1 MEKDME
7 SNAIRSNTDMEI
19 KTNKE
24 RNMNVFYNSNEEVI
38 EKLPEN
44 FCQDIDDAWTLP
56 KSFYTSKAVFE
67 KEKEEIFAKSW
78 VCVGHIS
85 EVSKPNEY
93 FTRKVIGEN
102 IIVIRGKD
110 DVLRAFYNVCPHRGH
125 ELLTGSGKSKNV
137 ITCPYHAWTF
147 KLDGS
152 LALARNCENV
162 ENFDKE
168 DFSLVSLKVEE
179 YAGFIFINMDES
191 ATCVEDQLPGFG
203 EKLKESC
210 KVIKDLKLA
219 ARFVT
224 DTPANWKIIVDNYME
239 CYHCGPAHPG
249 FADSVQVDKYW
260 HTTHQNWSLQF
271 GYARSSEKSFKLDPS
286 VVDASFSGF
295 WVWPSTMFNVPPG
308 GDFMTVIYEFPVD
321 EETTLQHY
329 DIYFLNE
336 ELTQDQKDLIEWY
349 KHVFRPE
356 DLDLVESVQKGLKS
370 RGYRGQGRIMT
381 DRQRSGISEHG
392 VAYFQSLVAEYHK

>member
-1 MEKDME
+1 ME
-7 SNAIRSNTDMEI
+7 SNAIRSNTDTEI
-19 KTNKE
+19 KANKE
-24 RNMNVFYNSNEEVI
+24 RNMNVFYNSNKEEI
-38 EKLPEN
+38 EKLPED
-44 FCQDIDDAWTLP
+44 FCHDVDNAYTLP
-56 KSFYTSKAVFE
+56 KVFYTSKTVFD
-67 KEKEEIFAKSW
+67 KEKESIFAKSW
-78 VCVGHIS
+78 ICVGHIS
-85 EVSKPNEY
+85 EVAKPNEY

-168 DFSLVSLKVEE
+168 DFNLVSLKVEE
-179 YAGFIFINMDES
+179 YAGFIYINMDPE
-191 ATCVEDQLPGFG
+191 ATCVEDQLPGFA
-203 EKLKESC
+203 EKLNESC
-210 KVIKDLKLA
+210 HVIKDLKLA

-224 DTPANWKIIVDNYME
+224 DTSANWKIIVDNYME

-260 HTTHQNWSLQF
+260 HTTHQNWTLQF
-271 GYARSSEKSFKLDPS
+271 GYAKSSEKSFKLDPS

-295 WVWPSTMFNVPPG
+295 WVWPCTMFNVPPG

>member
-1 MEKDME
+1 MN
-7 SNAIRSNTDMEI
+7 SL
-19 KTNKE
+19 NKIPTVE
-24 RNMNVFYNSNEEVI
+24 AVET
-38 EKLPEN
+38 LPED
-44 FCQDIDDAWTLP
+44 FCQDADNAWTVP
-56 KSFYTSKAVFE
+56 KSYYTSKQVFE
-67 KEKEEIFAKSW
+67 VEKERIYAKSW
-78 VCVGHIS
+78 ICVGHGS
-85 EVSKPNEY
+85 EVATSNQY
-93 FTRKVIGEN
+93 FTRKIIGEN

-110 DVLRAFYNVCPHRGH
+110 SVLRAFYNVCPHRGH
-125 ELLTGSGKSKNV
+125 ELLTGAGKSKNV

-162 ENFDKE
+162 ANFDKE
-168 DFSLVSLKVEE
+168 GSNLVSLKVEE
-179 YAGFIFINMDES
+179 HAGFIFINMDPE
-191 ATCVEDQLPGFG
+191 ATCVADQLPGFA
-203 EKLKESC
+203 EKLDEAC
-210 KVIKDLKLA
+210 KVVKDLKLA

-224 DTPANWKIIVDNYME
+224 DTAANWKLIVDNYME

-249 FADSVQVDKYW
+249 FSDSVQVDKYW
-260 HTTHQNWSLQF
+260 HTIHENWTLQF

-286 VVDASFSGF
+286 IVDPSFSGF
-295 WVWPSTMFNVPPG
+295 WTWPSTMFNVPPG
-308 GDFMTVIYEFPVD
+308 GDFMTAIYEFPVD

-356 DLDLVESVQKGLKS
+356 DLNLVESVQRGLKS

-381 DRQRSGISEHG
+381 DKQRSGISEHG
-392 VAYFQSLVAEYHK
+392 IAYFQSLVAKHHQ

>member
-1 MEKDME
+1 M
-7 SNAIRSNTDMEI
+7 NAIEKIPSVEI
-19 KTNKE
+19 
-24 RNMNVFYNSNEEVI
+24 I
-38 EKLPEN
+38 EKLSED
-44 FCQDIDDAWTLP
+44 FCQDADNAWTLP
-56 KSFYTSKAVFE
+56 KVFYTSKQVFE
-67 KEKEEIFAKSW
+67 REKEEIFAKSW
-78 VCVGHIS
+78 IAVGHCS
-85 EVSKPNEY
+85 EVAKANEY

-110 DVLRAFYNVCPHRGH
+110 NVLRAFYNVCPHRGH
-125 ELLTGSGKSKNV
+125 ELLSGSGKSKNV

-162 ENFDKE
+162 ANFDKE
-168 DFSLVSLKVEE
+168 NSNLVSLKVEE
-179 YAGFIFINMDES
+179 HAGFIFINMDPE
-191 ATCVEDQLPGFG
+191 ATCVADQLPGFA
-203 EKLKESC
+203 EKLGEAC
-210 KVIKDLKLA
+210 KVVKDLKLA

-224 DTPANWKIIVDNYME
+224 ETPANWKVIVDNYQE

-260 HTTHQNWSLQF
+260 HTIHENWTLQY
-271 GYARSSEKSFKLDPS
+271 GHARSSEKSFKLDPS
-286 VVDASFSGF
+286 IVDPSFNGF
-295 WVWPSTMFNVPPG
+295 WTWPSTMFNVPPG

-336 ELTQDQKDLIEWY
+336 ELTQEQKDLIEWY

-356 DLDLVESVQKGLKS
+356 DLNLVESVQRGLKS

-381 DRQRSGISEHG
+381 DQQRSGISEHG
-392 VAYFQSLVAEYHK
+392 IAYFQSLVAKYHQ

>member
-1 MEKDME
+1 MNSLKKIATVE
-7 SNAIRSNTDMEI
+7 AIETLAED
-19 KTNKE
+19 
-24 RNMNVFYNSNEEVI
+24 
-38 EKLPEN
+38 
-44 FCQDIDDAWTLP
+44 FCQDADNAWTLP
-56 KSFYTSKAVFE
+56 KVFYTSKQVFE
-67 KEKEEIFAKSW
+67 KEKENIFAKSW
-78 VCVGHIS
+78 ICVGHCS
-85 EVSKPNEY
+85 EVATPNQY
-93 FTRKVIGEN
+93 FTRKIIGEN

-110 DVLRAFYNVCPHRGH
+110 SVLRAFYNVCPHRGH
-125 ELLTGSGKSKNV
+125 ELLTGAGKSKNV

-162 ENFDKE
+162 ANFDKE
-168 DFSLVSLKVEE
+168 NSNLVALKVEE
-179 YAGFIFINMDES
+179 NAGFIFINMDPE
-191 ATCVEDQLPGFG
+191 ATCVADQLPGFA
-203 EKLKESC
+203 EKLNDAC

-224 DTPANWKIIVDNYME
+224 DTAANWKLIVDNYME

-249 FADSVQVDKYW
+249 FSDSVQVDKYW
-260 HTTHQNWSLQF
+260 HTLHENWTLQF

-286 VVDASFSGF
+286 IVDPSFSGF
-295 WVWPSTMFNVPPG
+295 WTWPSTMFNVPPG
-308 GDFMTVIYEFPVD
+308 GDFMTAIYEFPVD

-336 ELTQDQKDLIEWY
+336 KLTQEQKDLIEWY

-356 DLDLVESVQKGLKS
+356 DLNLVESVQRGLKS

-381 DRQRSGISEHG
+381 DQQRSGISEHG
-392 VAYFQSLVAEYHK
+392 IAYFQSLVAKHHQ

>member
-1 MEKDME
+1 MNALEKIPLLDE
-7 SNAIRSNTDMEI
+7 HETIPAD
-19 KTNKE
+19 
-24 RNMNVFYNSNEEVI
+24 
-38 EKLPEN
+38 
-44 FCQDIDDAWTLP
+44 FCQDPDNAWTFP
-56 KSFYTSKAVFE
+56 KAFYTSKSVFETE
-67 KEKEEIFAKSW
+67 KEKIFAKSW
-78 VCVGHIS
+78 ICVGHYS
-85 EVSKPNEY
+85 EVAKPNEY
-93 FTRKVIGEN
+93 FTRKITGEN

-110 DVLRAFYNVCPHRGH
+110 SVLRAFYNVCPHRGH
-125 ELLTGSGKSKNV
+125 ELLTGAGKSKNV

-162 ENFDKE
+162 SNFDKE
-168 DFSLVSLKVEE
+168 NSQLMALKVEE
-179 YAGFIFINMDES
+179 CGGFIFINMDPE
-191 ATCVEDQLPGFG
+191 ATCVSDQLPGFA
-203 EKLKESC
+203 EKLAEAC
-210 KVIKDLKLA
+210 TVIKDLKLA

-224 DTPANWKIIVDNYME
+224 DTAANWKIIVDNYLE

-249 FADSVQVDKYW
+249 FSDSVQVDKYW
-260 HTTHQNWSLQF
+260 HTPYENWTLQF

-286 VVDASFSGF
+286 IVDPSFSGF
-295 WVWPSTMFNVPPG
+295 WTWPSTMFNVPPG

-336 ELTQDQKDLIEWY
+336 ELTQEQKDLIEWY

-356 DLDLVESVQKGLKS
+356 DLNLVESVQRGLKS

-381 DRQRSGISEHG
+381 DAQRSGISEHG
-392 VAYFQSLVAEYHK
+392 IAYFQNLVAKSHQ